1 MQILGQYIKRKIK
14 NKSLIIGRYL
24 YIIFERSCV
33 DQLVRYLE
41 LNDLISKSQHA
52 YRKGHST
59 QTCLV
64 EIANELYENMDK
76 NLYTGIAKLDLS
88 KAYDSISHSLLLH
101 KLAELGLSEDSIH
114 YIKSYLQNR
123 KQRTKFKNCISDVE
137 TIKSGIPQ
145 GSILGP
151 ILFVCFTNDLKDEFE
166 SQCKIVSYADDTILI
181 AKAEN
186 QNQLTE
192 KIEKVIQVAQNWYS
206 TNSMKNNIGKTAV
219 MIMKKG
225 NETNREISVKEN
237 GQTIKIKPEK
247 YLEILGIYV
256 DEELN
261 WGKQIKHSKKKAMN
275 AIINLSRL
283 KHILPEKTKIQL
295 YNTIVTPH
303 FTYGDIIWGGCNKEQ
318 ASKLQ
323 AAQNFAMR
331 IIKKKNKRDSAK
343 AILKEM
349 QYLNLAEKRKVH
361 EAVFI
366 TKSLLNKTAQN
377 ITNQYLEYLP
387 SCDTRQAIT
396 GKLSIPKHR
405 TAAYENSP
413 LYRTIKTWNDIPSNI
428 ETNDPRTLKKK
439 IPKTPYNKTI

>member
-1 MQILGQYIKRKIK
+1 
-14 NKSLIIGRYL
+14 
-24 YIIFERSCV
+24 
-33 DQLVRYLE
+33 
-41 LNDLISKSQHA
+41 
-52 YRKGHST
+52 
-59 QTCLV
+59 
-64 EIANELYENMDK
+64 
-76 NLYTGIAKLDLS
+76 
-88 KAYDSISHSLLLH
+88 
-101 KLAELGLSEDSIH
+101 
-114 YIKSYLQNR
+114 
-123 KQRTKFKNCISDVE
+123 
-137 TIKSGIPQ
+137 
-145 GSILGP
+145 
-151 ILFVCFTNDLKDEFE
+151 
-166 SQCKIVSYADDTILI
+166 
-181 AKAEN
+181 
-186 QNQLTE
+186 
-192 KIEKVIQVAQNWYS
+192 
-206 TNSMKNNIGKTAV
+206 MKNNIGKTAV

-303 FTYGDIIWGGCNKEQ
+303 FSYGDIIWGGCNKEQ

-387 SCDTRQAIT
+387 SCDTRQAQT
-396 GKLSIPKHR
+396 GRLNIPKHR
-405 TAAYENSP
+405 TVAYESSP
-413 LYRTIKTWNDIPSNI
+413 LYRTIKTWNDIPANI
-428 ETNDPRTLKKK
+428 ETNDPTTLKKQYQK
-439 IPKTPYNKTI
+439 HLLGKQEIR

>member
-1 MQILGQYIKRKIK
+1 M
-14 NKSLIIGRYL
+14 
-24 YIIFERSCV
+24 
-33 DQLVRYLE
+33 
-41 LNDLISKSQHA
+41 
-52 YRKGHST
+52 
-59 QTCLV
+59 
-64 EIANELYENMDK
+64 
-76 NLYTGIAKLDLS
+76 
-88 KAYDSISHSLLLH
+88 H
-101 KLAELGLSEDSIH
+101 KLAELGLSEDSIN

-123 KQRTKFKNCISDVE
+123 KQRTKFKNCISDIE

-151 ILFVCFTNDLKDEFE
+151 ILFVCFTNDLQNEFE
-166 SQCKIVSYADDTILI
+166 KQCKIVSYADDTILI

-186 QNQLTE
+186 PNLLTE

-206 TNSMKNNIGKTAV
+206 TNSMKNNITKTAV

-225 NETNREISVKEN
+225 NETDHQISVVEN
-237 GQTIKIKPEK
+237 GQTVKILPEK

-283 KHILPEKTKIQL
+283 KNILPEKAKIQL

-303 FTYGDIIWGGCNKEQ
+303 FSYGDIIWGGCNKEQ

-387 SCDTRQAIT
+387 SCDTRQAQT
-396 GKLSIPKHR
+396 GRLNIPKHR
-405 TAAYENSP
+405 TVAYESSP
-413 LYRTIKTWNDIPSNI
+413 LYRTIKTWNDIPTNI
-428 ETNDPRTLKKK
+428 ETNDPRTLKKQYQK
-439 IPKTPYNKTI
+439 HLVEKQNQN